1 MELPLIRKQST
12 VGIIVQLCI
21 IIQHNCALVVC
32 LPSCLYSPAG
42 IFTLDAHVINIFVSF
57 FLQQGSSL
65 NLFIWNDMNEV
76 LIACLNMRYIFYR
89 IQCFKQSYVQL
100 SIIL

>member
-42 IFTLDAHVINIFVSF
+42 IFTLDAHVINIFF
-57 FLQQGSSL
+57 FFFTTGLVIEL
-65 NLFIWNDMNEV
+65 VYME
-76 LIACLNMRYIFYR
+76 
-89 IQCFKQSYVQL
+89 
-100 SIIL
+100 